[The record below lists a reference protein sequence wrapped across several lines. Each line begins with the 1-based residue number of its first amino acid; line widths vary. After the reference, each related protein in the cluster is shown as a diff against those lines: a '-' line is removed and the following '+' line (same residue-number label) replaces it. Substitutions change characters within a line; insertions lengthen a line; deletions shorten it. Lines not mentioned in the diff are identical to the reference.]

1 MFRYVFGLVALF
13 FIRGL
18 CPYVDFCMFDKVI
31 NMFGQNGRRCSL
43 NVPNF
48 CRVRGSVDHYSQPS
62 THKGFMLISE
72 PSRYSLVQSANGC
85 S

>member
-31 NMFGQNGRRCSL
+31 RTCIVHS
-43 NVPNF
+43 
-48 CRVRGSVDHYSQPS
+48 
-62 THKGFMLISE
+62 
-72 PSRYSLVQSANGC
+72 
-85 S
+85 